1 MFIFLIVIK
10 MSPTDLQNIQNH
22 RKRNS
27 FWNTGLQNARQ
38 LFGFIS
44 NALKKERKKKY
55 NTPLNKE
62 YQRMSG
68 S

>member
-27 FWNTGLQNARQ
+27 FWNTCLQNARQ

-44 NALKKERKKKY
+44 NALKKERKKKIQY
-55 NTPLNKE
+55 SLE
-62 YQRMSG
+62 QRIPKNEW
-68 S
+68 